1 MSYNFILKLDACV
14 NYALVEKEI
23 KNEIGRLLNSIQIFD
38 IKQNKSNLL
47 IGIKIILQS
56 DKETLIKKNMDNKIE
71 LAQYR
76 LKEKYGIQFL

>member
-47 IGIKIILQS
+47 ICIKIILQS
-56 DKETLIKKNMDNKIE
+56 DKETLIKKIWIIK
-71 LAQYR
+71 
-76 LKEKYGIQFL
+76 